1 MAKVSIIVPIYNT
14 EEYLRACLDSIT
26 AQTLQQI
33 EILLIND
40 GSTDSSLEI
49 MEEYQKRYPDKIQI
63 HTKKN
68 GGQAT
73 ARNLGIK
80 LSTGEYIG
88 FVDSD
93 DYIEKTMYED
103 MYNKATA
110 EGLDYV
116 ECDYRYLKV
125 LQNGQ
130 KKELPTY
137 GHVRAYRTKQ
147 EMFLNPLVS
156 PWNKLYRGEILRSLE
171 TPFPEGYI
179 YEDTSFFL
187 KTIPHIGTYGFL
199 PEKYVCHFL
208 RGNSTMNA
216 NKSRRVAD
224 IFPVLQDALDY
235 YEQKGYLQE
244 YKLELEYLCVK
255 ILLCSSLQRI
265 AAIGDKGLRKEQL
278 AMTREMIEKN
288 FSHYRK
294 NPYFKGY
301 GKNLYMKC
309 INKRNM
315 GLFCAILA
323 RGKS

>member
-14 EEYLRACLDSIT
+14 QEYLGACLDSIIG
-26 AQTLQQI
+26 QTFQEI
-33 EILLIND
+33 EVLLIND

-49 MEEYQKRYPDKIQI
+49 MEEYRERYPDKVQI

-73 ARNLGIK
+73 ARNLGIR
-80 LSTGEYIG
+80 LCTGEYIG

-93 DYIEKTMYED
+93 DYIEETMFENLYH
-103 MYNKATA
+103 KAKV

-125 LQNGQ
+125 LPNGQ
-130 KKELPTY
+130 QKELSAY
-137 GHVRAYRTKQ
+137 GHVRAYKTKK

-156 PWNKLYRGEILRSLE
+156 PWNKLYRGDFLRRIE

-187 KTIPHIGTYGFL
+187 KTIPHIRTHGFL
-199 PEKYVCHFL
+199 SEKYVCHFL

-235 YEQKGYLQE
+235 YSQNGYLQE
-244 YKLELEYLCVK
+244 YELELEYLCVK
-255 ILLCSSLQRI
+255 ILLCSSLKRI
-265 AAIGDKGLRKEQL
+265 AAVEDKGLRKEQL
-278 AMTREMIEKN
+278 TMTWDMIEKN
-288 FSHYRK
+288 FSNYRK
-294 NPYFKGY
+294 NPYFKGG

-309 INKRNM
+309 VNKKNI
-315 GLFCAILA
+315 GLFCAFLA
-323 RGKS
+323 LGKS